1 MAFGHPGAVTLVG
14 PGLSH
19 LPLLLFEPIS
29 PPTALSIFLPMSSHH
44 TNPRALLNAA
54 TRSLIERVH
63 RAGRP
68 PMAAMTP
75 AQARAF
81 YDIGGPM
88 LDLQP
93 APHVDRVEDI
103 ALLARDGHAMPARLY
118 APKQVTGESAL
129 PVLLYIHGGG
139 FTVGSLTTHDVLCR
153 QLSRHGHCAVVS
165 LDYRLAPEH
174 RFPTAVHDSWDALN
188 WLHQNSQTLG
198 LDGTRLAVGG
208 DSAGGTLSAVCALMA
223 RDAGLKLA
231 LQLLFY
237 PGCGG
242 RQDTASHHTFA
253 DGFMLDKETI
263 DWFFDGYID
272 KADRDDWRFAPGNAP
287 DHSGLAPTWIG
298 LAECDPLVDE
308 GVQYADT
315 LRMAGVPVDL
325 EIYKGVVHGFI
336 TMGRA
341 IPDALQAH
349 ADAGRALKHAFES

>member
-1 MAFGHPGAVTLVG
+1 
-14 PGLSH
+14 
-19 LPLLLFEPIS
+19 
-29 PPTALSIFLPMSSHH
+29 MSSHH
-44 TNPRALLNAA
+44 TNPRSLLNTAA
-54 TRSLIERVH
+54 RSLIDRVE

-75 AQARAF
+75 AQAREF

-93 APHVDRVEDI
+93 APHVDRVHDFTI
-103 ALLARDGHAMPARLY
+103 PARDGHAMPARLY
-118 APKQVTGESAL
+118 APHSDQPL

-153 QLSRHGHCAVVS
+153 QLSRQGRCAVVS
-165 LDYRLAPEH
+165 LDYRLAPEY

-188 WLHQNSQTLG
+188 WLHQNGQTLG
-198 LDGTRLAVGG
+198 LDSRRLAVGG

-223 RDAGLKLA
+223 RDTGLTLA

-242 RQDTASHHTFA
+242 RQDTASHHTFGQ
-253 DGFMLDKETI
+253 GFMLDKATI

-272 KADRDDWRFAPGNAP
+272 AHDRDDWRFAPGNAP
-287 DHSGLAPTWIG
+287 DHSGLAPAWIG

-308 GVQYADT
+308 GVRYADT
-315 LRMAGVPVDL
+315 LRMAGVQVEL
-325 EIYKGVVHGFI
+325 EIYRGVIHGFI

-349 ADAGRALKHAFES
+349 ADAGKALQHAFES

>member
-1 MAFGHPGAVTLVG
+1 
-14 PGLSH
+14 
-19 LPLLLFEPIS
+19 
-29 PPTALSIFLPMSSHH
+29 MSSHH
-44 TNPRALLNAA
+44 TNPRSLLNDA
-54 TRSLIERVH
+54 TRNLIERVQ

-68 PMAAMTP
+68 PMASMTP

-93 APHVDRVEDI
+93 PLHVDRVEDFT
-103 ALLARDGHAMPARLY
+103 LPARDGQHLPARLY
-118 APKQVTGESAL
+118 ASQSDTAL

-188 WLHQNSQTLG
+188 WLQQNGQTLG
-198 LDGTRLAVGG
+198 LDTRRLAVGG
-208 DSAGGTLSAVCALMA
+208 DSAGGTLAAVCALMA
-223 RDAGLKLA
+223 RDAGLTLA

-253 DGFMLDKETI
+253 EGFMLDKETI
-263 DWFFDGYID
+263 DWFFQGYID
-272 KADRDDWRFAPGNAP
+272 PADRDDWRFAPGNAP
-287 DHSGLAPTWIG
+287 DHGGLAPVWMG

-308 GVQYADT
+308 GVRYADT

>member
-1 MAFGHPGAVTLVG
+1 
-14 PGLSH
+14 
-19 LPLLLFEPIS
+19 
-29 PPTALSIFLPMSSHH
+29 MSSHH
-44 TNPRALLNAA
+44 THPRSLLNPA
-54 TRSLIERVH
+54 TRTLIDRVQ

-68 PMAAMTP
+68 PMHALTA
-75 AQARAF
+75 AQAREF
-81 YDIGGPM
+81 YDIGGPI

-93 APHVDRVEDI
+93 APHVDKVENFTI
-103 ALLARDGHAMPARLY
+103 PARDGFAMPARLY
-118 APKQVTGESAL
+118 APQSATPL
-129 PVLLYIHGGG
+129 PVLLYLHGGG

-153 QLSRHGHCAVVS
+153 QLSRQGHCAVVS

-174 RFPTAVHDSWDALN
+174 RFPTAVHDAWDALN
-188 WLHQNSQTLG
+188 WLHQHGQSLG
-198 LDGTRLAVGG
+198 LDSTRLAVGG

-237 PGCGG
+237 PGCGSK
-242 RQDTASHHTFA
+242 QDTASHHSFGE
-253 DGFMLDKETI
+253 GFMLDKETI
-263 DWFFDGYID
+263 AWFFDGYID

-287 DHSGLAPTWIG
+287 DHSGLAPTWMG

-308 GVQYADT
+308 GVRYADT

-325 EIYKGVVHGFI
+325 EIYRGVIHGFV

-341 IPDALQAH
+341 IPDALKAH

>member
-1 MAFGHPGAVTLVG
+1 
-14 PGLSH
+14 
-19 LPLLLFEPIS
+19 
-29 PPTALSIFLPMSSHH
+29 
-44 TNPRALLNAA
+44 
-54 TRSLIERVH
+54 
-63 RAGRP
+63 
-68 PMAAMTP
+68 
-75 AQARAF
+75 
-81 YDIGGPM
+81 M

-93 APHVDRVEDI
+93 APQVDRVEDMFL
-103 ALLARDGHAMPARLY
+103 AARDGHAMPARLY
-118 APKQVTGESAL
+118 APRSNAAL

-174 RFPTAVHDSWDALN
+174 RFPTAVHDCWDALN
-188 WLHQNSQTLG
+188 WLQQHGRTLG
-198 LDGTRLAVGG
+198 LDATRLAVGG
-208 DSAGGTLSAVCALMA
+208 DSAGGTLAAVCTLMA
-223 RDAGLKLA
+223 RDAGLPLC

-237 PGCGG
+237 PGCIA
-242 RQDTASHHTFA
+242 RQDTASHHTYA
-253 DGFMLDKETI
+253 DGFMLDKATV
-263 DWFFDGYID
+263 DWFFDNYID
-272 KADRDDWRFAPGNAP
+272 QAERDDWRFAPMNAP
-287 DHSGLAPTWIG
+287 DHAGLAPAWIG

-325 EIYKGVVHGFI
+325 EIYRGVVHGFI

>member
-1 MAFGHPGAVTLVG
+1 MQEWPL
-14 PGLSH
+14 GLSR
-19 LPLLLFEPIS
+19 LSPLFV
-29 PPTALSIFLPMSSHH
+29 MSSHH
-44 TNPRALLNAA
+44 TNPRSLLNAA
-54 TRSLIERVH
+54 TRSLIERVQ

-93 APHVDRVEDI
+93 APHVDRVQDLSI
-103 ALLARDGHAMPARLY
+103 PARDGHLMPARLY
-118 APKQVTGESAL
+118 APHSDTAL

-153 QLSRHGHCAVVS
+153 QLSRQGHCAVVS

-174 RFPTAVHDSWDALN
+174 RFPTAVNDSWDALN
-188 WLHQNSQTLG
+188 WLHQNGSAWG
-198 LDGTRLAVGG
+198 LDTARLAVGG

-242 RQDTASHHTFA
+242 RQDTLSHHRFA
-253 DGFMLDKETI
+253 EGFMLDKDTI
-263 DWFFDGYID
+263 DWFFAGYID
-272 KADRDDWRFAPGNAP
+272 PANRDDWRFAPGNAP
-287 DHSGLAPTWIG
+287 NHSGLAPVWMG

-308 GVQYADT
+308 GVRYADT

>member
-1 MAFGHPGAVTLVG
+1 
-14 PGLSH
+14 
-19 LPLLLFEPIS
+19 
-29 PPTALSIFLPMSSHH
+29 MSSHH
-44 TNPRALLNAA
+44 TNPHALLNAA

-75 AQARAF
+75 AKAREF
-81 YDIGGPM
+81 YNIGGPM

-93 APHVDRVEDI
+93 APQVDRVEDI
-103 ALLARDGHAMPARLY
+103 TLPARDGHTLRARLY
-118 APKQVTGESAL
+118 APRSVTAL
-129 PVLLYIHGGG
+129 SVLLYIHGGG
-139 FTVGSLTTHDVLCR
+139 FSVGSLTTHDVLCR
-153 QLSRHGHCAVVS
+153 QLSRQGHCAVVS

-188 WLHQNSQTLG
+188 WLHQNGHTLG
-198 LDGTRLAVGG
+198 LDTTRLAVGG
-208 DSAGGTLSAVCALMA
+208 DSAGGTLAAVCALMA
-223 RDAGLKLA
+223 RDADLPLR

-237 PGCGG
+237 PGCIS
-242 RQDTASHHTFA
+242 RQDTVSHHTFA
-253 DGFMLDKETI
+253 EGFMLDKATV
-263 DWFFDGYID
+263 DWFFDNYID
-272 KADRDDWRFAPGNAP
+272 QADRDDWRFAPTNAS
-287 DHSGLAPTWIG
+287 DHAGLAPAWIG

-308 GVQYADT
+308 GLQYADT
-315 LRMAGVPVDL
+315 LRMAAVPVDL

>member
-1 MAFGHPGAVTLVG
+1 MQGRGCHPCL
-14 PGLSH
+14 PGCPNL
-19 LPLLLFEPIS
+19 LPS
-29 PPTALSIFLPMSSHH
+29 TRSYVSVPMSSHH
-44 TNPRALLNAA
+44 TNPRALLNDA

-75 AQARAF
+75 AQAREF

-93 APHVDRVEDI
+93 APQVDRVEDI
-103 ALLARDGHAMPARLY
+103 SLRARDGHAMPARLY
-118 APKQVTGESAL
+118 APRSQIAL

-139 FTVGSLTTHDVLCR
+139 FSVGSLTTHDVLCR
-153 QLSRHGHCAVVS
+153 QLSRLGHCAVVS

-188 WLHQNSQTLG
+188 WLHQNGQTLG
-198 LDGTRLAVGG
+198 LDTTRLAVGG
-208 DSAGGTLSAVCALMA
+208 DSAGGTLAAVCALMA
-223 RDAGLKLA
+223 RDAGLNLR

-237 PGCGG
+237 PGCIA

-253 DGFMLDKETI
+253 EGFMLDKATV
-263 DWFFDGYID
+263 DWFFNNYID
-272 KADRDDWRFAPGNAP
+272 QADRDDWRFAPMNAS
-287 DHSGLAPTWIG
+287 DHAGLAPAWIS

-315 LRMAGVPVDL
+315 LRMAGVAVNL

-349 ADAGRALKHAFES
+349 ADAGRALKNAFES

>member
-1 MAFGHPGAVTLVG
+1 
-14 PGLSH
+14 
-19 LPLLLFEPIS
+19 
-29 PPTALSIFLPMSSHH
+29 MSSHH
-44 TNPRALLNAA
+44 TNPRSLLNTAA
-54 TRSLIERVH
+54 RSLIDRVE

-75 AQARAF
+75 AQAREF

-93 APHVDRVEDI
+93 APHVDRVHDFTI
-103 ALLARDGHAMPARLY
+103 PARDGHAMPARLY
-118 APKQVTGESAL
+118 APHSDQPL

-153 QLSRHGHCAVVS
+153 QLSRQGRCAVVS

-188 WLHQNSQTLG
+188 WLHQNGQTLG
-198 LDGTRLAVGG
+198 LDSRRLAVGG

-223 RDAGLKLA
+223 RDAGLTLA

-242 RQDTASHHTFA
+242 RQDTASHHTFGQ
-253 DGFMLDKETI
+253 GFMLDKATI

-272 KADRDDWRFAPGNAP
+272 AHDRDDWRFAPGNAP
-287 DHSGLAPTWIG
+287 DHSGLAPAWIG

-308 GVQYADT
+308 GVRYADT
-315 LRMAGVPVDL
+315 LRMAGVQVEL
-325 EIYKGVVHGFI
+325 EIYRGVIHGFI

-349 ADAGRALKHAFES
+349 ADAGKALQHAFES

>member
-1 MAFGHPGAVTLVG
+1 
-14 PGLSH
+14 
-19 LPLLLFEPIS
+19 
-29 PPTALSIFLPMSSHH
+29 MSSHH
-44 TNPRALLNAA
+44 TNPHALLNDA

-75 AQARAF
+75 AQARQF

-93 APHVDRVEDI
+93 APQVDRVENI
-103 ALLARDGHAMPARLY
+103 SLPARDGHTLPARLY
-118 APKQVTGESAL
+118 APRSQTPL

-139 FTVGSLTTHDVLCR
+139 FSVGSLTTHDVLCR
-153 QLSRHGHCAVVS
+153 QLSRLGLCAVVS

-188 WLHQNSQTLG
+188 WLHQHGQTLG
-198 LDGTRLAVGG
+198 LDSTRLAVGG
-208 DSAGGTLSAVCALMA
+208 DSAGGTLAAVCALMA
-223 RDAGLKLA
+223 RDAGLPLR

-237 PGCGG
+237 PGCVAH
-242 RQDTASHHTFA
+242 QDTASHHTFA
-253 DGFMLDKETI
+253 EGFMLDKDTV
-263 DWFFDGYID
+263 DWFFANYID
-272 KADRDDWRFAPGNAP
+272 QAEREDWRFSPMNAS
-287 DHSGLAPTWIG
+287 DHAGLAPAWIG

-315 LRMAGVPVDL
+315 LRMAGVAVDL
-325 EIYKGVVHGFI
+325 DIYKGVIHGFI

-341 IPDALQAH
+341 IPDALTAH
-349 ADAGRALKHAFES
+349 ADAGRALKNAFES

>member
-1 MAFGHPGAVTLVG
+1 
-14 PGLSH
+14 
-19 LPLLLFEPIS
+19 
-29 PPTALSIFLPMSSHH
+29 MSSHH
-44 TNPRALLNAA
+44 TNPRSLLNTAA
-54 TRSLIERVH
+54 RSLIDRVE

-75 AQARAF
+75 AQAREF

-93 APHVDRVEDI
+93 APHVDRVHDFTI
-103 ALLARDGHAMPARLY
+103 PARDGHAMPARLY
-118 APKQVTGESAL
+118 APHSDQPL

-153 QLSRHGHCAVVS
+153 QLSRQGRCAVVS

-188 WLHQNSQTLG
+188 WLHQNGQTLG
-198 LDGTRLAVGG
+198 LDSRRLAVGG

-223 RDAGLKLA
+223 RDAGLTLA

-237 PGCGG
+237 PGCGA
-242 RQDTASHHTFA
+242 RQDTASHHTFGQ
-253 DGFMLDKETI
+253 GFMLDKATI

-272 KADRDDWRFAPGNAP
+272 AHDRDDWRFAPGNAP
-287 DHSGLAPTWIG
+287 DHSGLAPAWIG

-308 GVQYADT
+308 GVRYADT
-315 LRMAGVPVDL
+315 LRMAGVQVEL
-325 EIYKGVVHGFI
+325 EIYRGVIHGFI

-349 ADAGRALKHAFES
+349 ADAGKALQHAFES

>member
-1 MAFGHPGAVTLVG
+1 
-14 PGLSH
+14 
-19 LPLLLFEPIS
+19 
-29 PPTALSIFLPMSSHH
+29 MSSHT
-44 TNPRALLNAA
+44 TNPHNLLNVA
-54 TRSLIERVH
+54 TLSLMERVQ

-68 PMAAMTP
+68 PMVAMTP

-93 APHVDRVEDI
+93 APEVERVENFT
-103 ALLARDGHAMPARLY
+103 LPARDGHRLPARLY
-118 APKQVTGESAL
+118 APQSEQAL

-153 QLSRHGHCAVVS
+153 QLSRHGECAVVS

-174 RFPTAVHDSWDALN
+174 RFPIAVHDSWDALN
-188 WLHQNSQTLG
+188 WLHQNGQSLG
-198 LDGTRLAVGG
+198 LDTRRLAVGG

-237 PGCGG
+237 PGCSAQ
-242 RQDTASHHTFA
+242 QDTASHHTFA
-253 DGFMLDKETI
+253 EGFMLDKATVT
-263 DWFFDGYID
+263 WFFANYID
-272 KADRDDWRFAPGNAP
+272 EIDRKDWRFAPLNAP
-287 DHSGLAPTWIG
+287 DHTGLAPAWLG

-308 GVQYADT
+308 GVHYANT
-315 LRMAGVPVDL
+315 LRKAGVPVKL

-349 ADAGRALKHAFES
+349 ADAGRALKHAFL

>member
-1 MAFGHPGAVTLVG
+1 
-14 PGLSH
+14 
-19 LPLLLFEPIS
+19 
-29 PPTALSIFLPMSSHH
+29 MSSHH
-44 TNPRALLNAA
+44 TNPRSLLNTAA
-54 TRSLIERVH
+54 RSLIDRVE

-75 AQARAF
+75 AQAREF

-93 APHVDRVEDI
+93 APHVDRVHDFTI
-103 ALLARDGHAMPARLY
+103 PARDGHAMPARLY
-118 APKQVTGESAL
+118 APHSDQPL

-153 QLSRHGHCAVVS
+153 QLSRQGHCAVVS

-188 WLHQNSQTLG
+188 WLHQNAPTLG
-198 LDGTRLAVGG
+198 LDASRLAVGG

-223 RDAGLKLA
+223 RDAGLTLA

-242 RQDTASHHTFA
+242 RQDTASHHTFGQ
-253 DGFMLDKETI
+253 GFMLDKATI

-272 KADRDDWRFAPGNAP
+272 AHDRDDWRFAPGNAP
-287 DHSGLAPTWIG
+287 DHSGLAPAWIG

-308 GVQYADT
+308 GVRYADT
-315 LRMAGVPVDL
+315 LRMAGVQVEL
-325 EIYKGVVHGFI
+325 EIYRGVIHGFI

-349 ADAGRALKHAFES
+349 ADASRALQHAFES

>member
-1 MAFGHPGAVTLVG
+1 
-14 PGLSH
+14 
-19 LPLLLFEPIS
+19 
-29 PPTALSIFLPMSSHH
+29 MSSHH
-44 TNPRALLNAA
+44 TKPSALLNAA
-54 TRSLIERVH
+54 TRSLIERVQ

-75 AQARAF
+75 AQAREF

-93 APHVDRVEDI
+93 APQVYRVEDI
-103 ALLARDGHAMPARLY
+103 TLPARDGHAMPARLY
-118 APKQVTGESAL
+118 APQSEAAL

-174 RFPTAVHDSWDALN
+174 RFPSAVNDSWDALKG
-188 WLHQNSQTLG
+188 LQRHSLALG
-198 LDGTRLAVGG
+198 LDTTRLAVGG
-208 DSAGGTLSAVCALMA
+208 DSAGGTLAAVCAMMA
-223 RDAGLKLA
+223 RDAGLPLR

-237 PGCGG
+237 PGCIA
-242 RQDTASHHTFA
+242 RQDTASHHRFA
-253 DGFMLDKETI
+253 EGFMLDKQTV
-263 DWFFDGYID
+263 DWFFANYID
-272 KADRDDWRFAPGNAP
+272 EADRDDWRFAPMNAP
-287 DHSGLAPTWIG
+287 DHAGLAPAWIG

-308 GVQYADT
+308 GVQYADK
-315 LRMAGVPVDL
+315 LRMAGVAVDL

-341 IPDALQAH
+341 IPDALLAH

>member
-1 MAFGHPGAVTLVG
+1 
-14 PGLSH
+14 
-19 LPLLLFEPIS
+19 
-29 PPTALSIFLPMSSHH
+29 MSSHH
-44 TNPRALLNAA
+44 SNPRSLLNTAA
-54 TRSLIERVH
+54 RSLIDRVE

-75 AQARAF
+75 AQAREF

-93 APHVDRVEDI
+93 APHVDRVHDFTI
-103 ALLARDGHAMPARLY
+103 PARDGHAMPARLY
-118 APKQVTGESAL
+118 APHSDQPL

-153 QLSRHGHCAVVS
+153 QLSRQGHCAVVS

-188 WLHQNSQTLG
+188 WLHQNGQTLG
-198 LDGTRLAVGG
+198 LDSRRLAVGG

-223 RDAGLKLA
+223 RDAGLTLA

-242 RQDTASHHTFA
+242 RQDTASHHTFGQ
-253 DGFMLDKETI
+253 GFMLDKATI

-272 KADRDDWRFAPGNAP
+272 AHDRDDWRFAPGNAP
-287 DHSGLAPTWIG
+287 DHSGLAPAWIG

-308 GVQYADT
+308 GVRYADT
-315 LRMAGVPVDL
+315 LRMAGVQVEL
-325 EIYKGVVHGFI
+325 EIYRGVIHGFI

-349 ADAGRALKHAFES
+349 ADAGKALQHAFES

>member
-1 MAFGHPGAVTLVG
+1 
-14 PGLSH
+14 
-19 LPLLLFEPIS
+19 
-29 PPTALSIFLPMSSHH
+29 MSSHH
-44 TNPRALLNAA
+44 HNPLSLLNTA
-54 TRSLIERVH
+54 TRSLIERVQ

-75 AQARAF
+75 AQARAH

-93 APHVDRVEDI
+93 APHVDQVHDFSMP
-103 ALLARDGHAMPARLY
+103 ARDGHAMRARLY
-118 APKQVTGESAL
+118 APQSDTAL
-129 PVLLYIHGGG
+129 PVLLYMHGGG
-139 FTVGSLTTHDVLCR
+139 FTLGSLTTHDVLCR

-174 RFPTAVHDSWDALN
+174 RFPTAVHDSWDALH
-188 WLHQNSQTLG
+188 WLHQNGQTLG
-198 LDGTRLAVGG
+198 LDTRRLAVGG

-223 RDAGLKLA
+223 RDADLKLA

-242 RQDTASHHTFA
+242 RQNTASHHTFA
-253 DGFMLDKETI
+253 EGFMLDKATI

-272 KADRDDWRFAPGNAP
+272 LADRDDWRFAPDNAP
-287 DHSGLAPTWIG
+287 DHSGLAPAWIG

-349 ADAGRALKHAFES
+349 ADAGRALKDAFES

>member
-1 MAFGHPGAVTLVG
+1 
-14 PGLSH
+14 
-19 LPLLLFEPIS
+19 
-29 PPTALSIFLPMSSHH
+29 MSSHH
-44 TNPRALLNAA
+44 SNPRSLLNTAA
-54 TRSLIERVH
+54 RSLIDRVE

-75 AQARAF
+75 AQAREF

-93 APHVDRVEDI
+93 APHVDRVHDFTI
-103 ALLARDGHAMPARLY
+103 PARDGHAMPARLY
-118 APKQVTGESAL
+118 APHSDQPL

-153 QLSRHGHCAVVS
+153 QLSRQGRCAVVS

-188 WLHQNSQTLG
+188 WLHQNGQTLG
-198 LDGTRLAVGG
+198 LDSRRLAVGG

-223 RDAGLKLA
+223 RDAGLTLA

-242 RQDTASHHTFA
+242 RQDTASHHTFGQ
-253 DGFMLDKETI
+253 GFMLDKATI

-272 KADRDDWRFAPGNAP
+272 ANDRDDWRFAPGNAP
-287 DHSGLAPTWIG
+287 DHSGLAPAWIG

-308 GVQYADT
+308 GVRYADT
-315 LRMAGVPVDL
+315 LRMAGVQVEL
-325 EIYKGVVHGFI
+325 EIYRGVIHGFI

-349 ADAGRALKHAFES
+349 ADAGKALQHAFES